1 MDAAPLL
8 SRRRVLGLL
17 VVGEVLVVTCLG
29 ALAWHLWQES
39 QAPAARP
46 VQASPILN
54 GGSPPP
60 SPPAALPTV
69 PPPSA
74 TATPS
79 LRTDPAFL
87 QAQAR
92 TIDREEAALEQVEWR
107 IAHAV
112 MDGAPSYLRDV
123 VLPAVSR
130 AQRQGAA
137 R

>member
-1 MDAAPLL
+1 MDAAQLL

-17 VVGEVLVVTCLG
+17 VAGEVLVVTGLG
-29 ALAWHLWQES
+29 VLAGHLWQES
-39 QAPAARP
+39 QPPAAGP
-46 VQASPILN
+46 AQASPILH
-54 GGSPPP
+54 GASPPP

-69 PPPSA
+69 PAPSA
-74 TATPS
+74 TPTPAIRS
-79 LRTDPAFL
+79 DPAFL

-112 MDGAPSYLRDV
+112 MDGARSYVRNV

-130 AQRQGAA
+130 AQRQGGA